1 MGVDTYGRFGYV
13 NCAEFGFNRDIYL
26 ASKGNASVYIGN
38 PSSQI
43 GDLKSNL
50 YVNGLTTITGNT
62 ICFGTVSA
70 ASDIN
75 LKKDIVTVENAIDKI
90 KKLRGVNF
98 TYKKNDEKS
107 MGVIAQEIQ
116 EIIPEVVSGNDGTL
130 TVNYGALAGVFIE
143 AFKEIS
149 YTQEKEINDLKEQM
163 KELRTILNVLT
174 GA

>member
-1 MGVDTYGRFGYV
+1 MGVDTNGRFGYI

-26 ASKGNASVYIGN
+26 ASRGNASVYIGN
-38 PSSQI
+38 PLSQI

-62 ICFGTVSA
+62 VCLGTVSA

-75 LKKDIVTVENAIDKI
+75 LKKDIFTVENAIDKV
-90 KKLRGVNF
+90 KRLRGVNF
-98 TYKKNDEKS
+98 TYKINDEKS

-116 EIIPEVVSGNDGTL
+116 EIIPEVVKDNGGTL

-143 AFKEIS
+143 AIKEIS
-149 YTQEKEINDLKEQM
+149 LKHEKEINELKD
-163 KELRTILNVLT
+163 RISILEE
-174 GA
+174 